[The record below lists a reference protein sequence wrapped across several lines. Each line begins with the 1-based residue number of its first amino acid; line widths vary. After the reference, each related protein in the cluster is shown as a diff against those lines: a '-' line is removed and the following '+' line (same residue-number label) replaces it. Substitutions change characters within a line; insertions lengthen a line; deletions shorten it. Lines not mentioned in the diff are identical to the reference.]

1 MKKCAIRRL
10 FNLFPSSR
18 SLSTSI
24 KVTTCWVDSN
34 IKLNQLVRHL
44 KNVFNLASTS
54 LLVSSSY
61 CNLDLNLILY
71 LIQHLSSST
80 KLSTNSETS
89 MLSTLAP
96 KVGEIYQLSKLSCN
110 ICMWDRRNNIFVK
123 FVHIYVRR
131 VLQTYISEAGKLLS
145 QSADGIS

>member
-1 MKKCAIRRL
+1 M
-10 FNLFPSSR
+10 
-18 SLSTSI
+18 
-24 KVTTCWVDSN
+24 DSN
-34 IKLNQLVRHL
+34 IKPNQLVRHL

-110 ICMWDRRNNIFVK
+110 ICMWDRRNNNFVK

>member
-1 MKKCAIRRL
+1 M
-10 FNLFPSSR
+10 
-18 SLSTSI
+18 
-24 KVTTCWVDSN
+24 DSN
-34 IKLNQLVRHL
+34 IKPNQLVRHL